1 MKRLGGWDAVLLY
14 NETANLHQHT
24 MKIAIVDGRT
34 ALTSDTTASVRPL
47 RDGCICSN
55 RCAIS

>member
-24 MKIAIVDGRT
+24 LKIAVVD
-34 ALTSDTTASVRPL
+34 ASDAGAAAAS
-47 RDGCICSN
+47 
-55 RCAIS
+55 A